1 LAVIRRRPSHLSVTR
16 RNTTAPQTPH
26 LRRGRATHLW
36 PRGAVATIAW
46 RAAPGQQA
54 ARQTI
59 TYKKIDKLYQRA
71 KYLHPTRRSGA
82 KGAIHKAK
90 QRTFAAT
97 PAQEDT
103 MTTQII
109 NKNDAKTDVAQ
120 ETSKFTVRVVMTMAA
135 VIGAWALACLI
146 GGLASGG
153 FGNLIKGY
161 VSTIIGY

>member
-1 LAVIRRRPSHLSVTR
+1 
-16 RNTTAPQTPH
+16 
-26 LRRGRATHLW
+26 
-36 PRGAVATIAW
+36 
-46 RAAPGQQA
+46 
-54 ARQTI
+54 
-59 TYKKIDKLYQRA
+59 
-71 KYLHPTRRSGA
+71 
-82 KGAIHKAK
+82 
-90 QRTFAAT
+90 
-97 PAQEDT
+97 